1 MDPGTRMLWQMS
13 RARRFNRW
21 MADSIAPYISGDV
34 LEIGAG
40 IGNLTGMLHTACRRY
55 VATDSDEEHVA
66 ALRAR
71 FPQVEAVRCD
81 AALAVGFEPLIGSFN
96 TVVCLNV
103 LEHIPDERATL
114 QNLFSA
120 LRPQGKA
127 IVLVPQGPNAFGS
140 LDEVLLH
147 QRRYSEEQLTR
158 EMEKAGFRLER
169 MIRFNR
175 ATYPGWLLN
184 SRILRRRTLSS
195 SQLYLF
201 DLMVPLWRRI
211 DNVLPWPSTSLIA
224 IGVRER

>member
-1 MDPGTRMLWQMS
+1 MLWQMS

-21 MADSIAPYISGDV
+21 MADSIAPYITGDV

-40 IGNLTGMLHTACRRY
+40 IGNLTEILHTACTRY
-55 VATDSDEEHVA
+55 VASDSDEEHVA

-71 FPQVEAVRCD
+71 FPQVEAVRCN
-81 AALAVGFEPLIGSFN
+81 AAVSGEFAPLIGRFN

-103 LEHIPDERATL
+103 LEHIADEGATL

-127 IVLVPQGPNAFGS
+127 IVLVPQGSSAFGS

-147 QRRYSEEQLTR
+147 QRRYSEAQLAR
-158 EMEKAGFRLER
+158 EMEKAGFHLEN
-169 MIRFNR
+169 MLRFNR

-211 DNVLPWPSTSLIA
+211 DRVLPWPSTSLIA

>member
-1 MDPGTRMLWQMS
+1 MLWQMS

-21 MADSIAPYISGDV
+21 MADSIAPYIGGDV

-40 IGNLTGMLHTACRRY
+40 IGNLTEMLCTVCNRY
-55 VATDSDEEHVA
+55 VATDTDEEHVA

-71 FPQVEAVRCD
+71 FRKVEAIRCD
-81 AALAVGFEPLIGSFN
+81 AAIASEFEPLIGRFDA
-96 TVVCLNV
+96 VVCLNV

-114 QNLFSA
+114 KNLFSSLKA
-120 LRPQGKA
+120 GGKA
-127 IVLVPQGPNAFGS
+127 IILVPQGQQAFGS

-147 QRRYSEEQLTR
+147 KRRYSEQQLAR

-184 SRILRRRTLSS
+184 SRILRRRTLSN

-211 DNVLPWPSTSLIA
+211 DRVLPWPSTSLIA
-224 IGVRER
+224 IGVREH